1 MNEGLSDGSSAIVVD
16 DTSSD
21 ESDEDGD
28 EEMIQ
33 HIFSLLERRTMIS
46 WKVGTFPACFPTY
59 GWTDAV

>member
-33 HIFSLLERRTMIS
+33 HIFYFT
-46 WKVGTFPACFPTY
+46 
-59 GWTDAV
+59 